1 VDDYKSLCEMLRK
14 KYCTYYSAKISGH
27 LRKYFRKLAKIDIY
41 VEEDPA
47 DISPAFVAI
56 SKLLIEANNN

>member
-1 VDDYKSLCEMLRK
+1 MLRK